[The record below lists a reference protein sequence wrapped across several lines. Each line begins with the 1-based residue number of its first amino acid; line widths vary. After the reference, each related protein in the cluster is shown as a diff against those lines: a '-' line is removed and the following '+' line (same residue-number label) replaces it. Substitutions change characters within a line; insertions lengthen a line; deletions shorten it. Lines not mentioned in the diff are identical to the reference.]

1 MSSLAR
7 VPKSGRNW
15 TQYDLSAYNIKVVS
29 VGEREFF
36 GGIANTIP
44 AGVKRGF
51 LEHDVTTVTLPEDA
65 EEILGHLS
73 LANWTAGLKQSAVH
87 DFAKELLK
95 ESGYRIK
102 ARLIRTKHHIP
113 LFVLGNNRFSQTD
126 VSIIRIK
133 REELLMLLQE
143 SKPLS
148 LTEDAESQVIA
159 QAIAAFQVNN
169 RIRRD
174 YGHNLLDRM
183 VFPCI
188 SMCGTYPNFYL
199 VPVTMNLSDCVSEV
213 TYPSDRTLVLRHIP
227 MVSRRETDTMV
238 YLRDKIKILQC
249 LEAFKKFVDNIER
262 ELERK

>member
-1 MSSLAR
+1 
-7 VPKSGRNW
+7 
-15 TQYDLSAYNIKVVS
+15 
-29 VGEREFF
+29 
-36 GGIANTIP
+36 
-44 AGVKRGF
+44 
-51 LEHDVTTVTLPEDA
+51 
-65 EEILGHLS
+65 
-73 LANWTAGLKQSAVH
+73 
-87 DFAKELLK
+87 
-95 ESGYRIK
+95 
-102 ARLIRTKHHIP
+102 
-113 LFVLGNNRFSQTD
+113 
-126 VSIIRIK
+126 
-133 REELLMLLQE
+133 MLLQE

-188 SMCGTYPNFYL
+188 SMCRTYPNFYL